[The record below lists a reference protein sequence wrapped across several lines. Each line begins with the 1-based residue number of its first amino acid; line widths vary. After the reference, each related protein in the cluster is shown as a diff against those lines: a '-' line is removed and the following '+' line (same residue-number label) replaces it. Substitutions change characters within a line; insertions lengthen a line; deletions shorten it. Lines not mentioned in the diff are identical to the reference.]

1 MKHQSHLSLL
11 FRLFPIGV
19 HQVWQ
24 VISNFAFSL
33 VECAP
38 AALLAGLLK
47 TESLFDL
54 ESSIK
59 SR

>member
-1 MKHQSHLSLL
+1 M
-11 FRLFPIGV
+11 GV
-19 HQVWQ
+19 VNTSPTCHCIRQVWQ

-54 ESSIK
+54 DA
-59 SR
+59 